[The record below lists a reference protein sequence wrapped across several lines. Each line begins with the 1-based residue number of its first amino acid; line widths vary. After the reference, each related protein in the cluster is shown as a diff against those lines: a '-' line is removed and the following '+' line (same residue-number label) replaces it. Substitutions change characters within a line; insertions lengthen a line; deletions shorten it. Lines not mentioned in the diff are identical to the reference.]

1 MFIYIQYLQVTFM
14 KQLCFPQFS
23 VLSNKVGAIVTTLT
37 MIAKVTTIL
46 LGAYYCYNESN
57 AGLFGKIMHT
67 LISHFCAFSFMKHPF
82 STTNF
87 SCSVTHVKAKSS
99 RYFGSS
105 ADSELD
111 APKGLGFNYFKK
123 IAYLGA
129 FANDHVIWWY
139 FKYRVLLKNGMK

>member
-82 STTNF
+82 STTNL
-87 SCSVTHVKAKSS
+87 SCSVTHVKPKVLNILAQVQILSS
-99 RYFGSS
+99 MRPR
-105 ADSELD
+105 DL
-111 APKGLGFNYFKK
+111 
-123 IAYLGA
+123 
-129 FANDHVIWWY
+129 
-139 FKYRVLLKNGMK
+139 VLTILRKLRI